1 MRVEFAWQLHAYL
14 LSRRGAEKLCE
25 DDVLPIFAPA
35 DIFVASLMRSKKIQ
49 GLICNSQ
56 LCTQDSRLVNTPP
69 DVQSIGLKKM

>member
-1 MRVEFAWQLHAYL
+1 MRVEYAWHLHAYL
-14 LSRRGAEKLCE
+14 LNRKGAEKLCGN
-25 DDVLPIFAPA
+25 DVLPIFAPA

-56 LCTQDSRLVNTPP
+56 LCTQDTRLANVPS